1 MTYES
6 SHTPFTGGKS
16 MSNIQ
21 QEHVEQIFSEIIKLN
36 PFDAVVIAKK
46 VNDCFIV
53 EMINAKALTL
63 SKLESFE
70 NKISAKEFFHFINW
84 DQLESLINV
93 NDCEVKLFNVV
104 GEEQPCAIYVQSIHI
119 SDEYYYSI
127 VIRQNFDA
135 TTERIKS
142 EIDIKKHLLFIEHYI
157 DPIISLDLDG
167 TIIYTNRAASK
178 KLLEDNS
185 IIIGKNLLDI
195 IDDEY
200 KNQFNVVVKNT
211 LKGFPMGMPKLIIQN
226 NQFKQQPFN
235 IKTFPTYWDGQVIG
249 IHIILKDIND
259 FILADGS
266 PLQLVSY
273 QDELT
278 GLLNRKALNE
288 QWNEDISNF
297 KDGLNVALI
306 LADLD
311 RFKKYNESLG
321 KNSADLLIKMVSNRL
336 LKLRNEFCEIYRYNG
351 DEFVFIL
358 RYYSRD
364 EIEAL
369 ANDILEAFKDPFIL
383 DEQEY
388 FITTSIGI
396 SLSTY
401 GHNNDLESVLH
412 QAEQAVYYAK
422 QNGRYHYR
430 FYRSEMSQA
439 FPNEVLMEAHLKRA
453 IEFDELSIHLQP
465 QIDLHTNTIDSF
477 EALIRWNNRKFGYVP
492 PSQFIPIAESSGII
506 IQIGDWVLEQ
516 VCQNLQD
523 WKTKGYRP
531 VRIAVNISPKQF
543 KQEDFAVKIEQ
554 LLSKYQIEPKYLEL
568 EITES
573 SMVNVNETHSIL
585 SKLKQLGVFVSVD
598 DFGTGYSSLSYLKK
612 YPIDIIKID
621 QSFIKDISKDDK
633 NEAIIKAIITLS
645 QNLGMDVVAEGV
657 EEKLQEQFLKQH
669 NCQKGQGYLYNKPLP
684 VEQIIKEYLVH

>member
-1 MTYES
+1 MP
-6 SHTPFTGGKS
+6 HKH
-16 MSNIQ
+16 
-21 QEHVEQIFSEIIKLN
+21 QENVEQIYSEIIKLN
-36 PFDAVVIAKK
+36 PFDAVVLAKK
-46 VNDCFIV
+46 INDSLLI
-53 EMINAKALTL
+53 EMMNAKALTL
-63 SKLESFE
+63 STTIHSFE
-70 NKISAKEFFHFINW
+70 KEIPAKDFFHFIDL
-84 DQLESLINV
+84 DQYER
-93 NDCEVKLFNVV
+93 LFNRTE
-104 GEEQPCAIYVQSIHI
+104 GEVEYFIHNENEQTYAICVQAIMIGEIPYFSII
-119 SDEYYYSI
+119 
-127 VIRQNFDA
+127 IRQETNKA
-135 TTERIKS
+135 TA
-142 EIDIKKHLLFIEHYI
+142 KHLLFVEQYV
-157 DPIISLDLDG
+157 DPIITIDLDG
-167 TIIYTNRAASK
+167 TVIYTNNAASE
-178 KLLEDNS
+178 KLFEDNS
-185 IIIGKNLLDI
+185 SIIGQNVFKI

-200 KNQFNVVVKNT
+200 NMQFNILIKNT
-211 LKGFPMGMPKLIIQN
+211 LKGFPMGMPKLVIKHEHFTQES
-226 NQFKQQPFN
+226 FN
-235 IKTFPTYWDGQVIG
+235 IMTIPTYWNNQLIG
-249 IHIILKDIND
+249 IHIILKTINEF
-259 FILADGS
+259 FIGDGS
-266 PLQLVSY
+266 PYQLISY

-288 QWNEDISNF
+288 QWNEEISTF
-297 KDGLNVALI
+297 KDGLNIALV

-321 KNSADLLIKMVSNRL
+321 KNSSDLLLKMVSRRFA
-336 LKLRNEFCEIYRYNG
+336 KLRNEFCEIYRYNG

-369 ANDILEAFKDPFIL
+369 ANKILQAFKDPFIL

-396 SLSTY
+396 SLSTF

-422 QNGRYHYR
+422 QNGRFHYR

-453 IEFDELSIHLQP
+453 IEFNELSIHLQP
-465 QIDLHTNTIDSF
+465 QIDLHTKMIDSF

-492 PSQFIPIAESSGII
+492 PSQFISIAESSGLI

-516 VCQNLQD
+516 VCKNLQQ
-523 WKTKGYRP
+523 WKKKGYRP

-543 KQEDFAVKIEQ
+543 KEENFALKIEH
-554 LLSKYQIEPKYLEL
+554 LLSKYNIEPKYLEL

-573 SMVNVNETHSIL
+573 SMVNVNETHTIL
-585 SKLKQLGVFVSVD
+585 TKLKQLGVFVSVD

-621 QSFIKDISKDDK
+621 QSFIRDISKDEK

-684 VEQIIKEYLVH
+684 VDQIIEEYLIN